1 MPAALGTLICE
12 RLSPFAARPLPS
24 VVWKK
29 KPIPG
34 ASLPFI
40 QNQGAKIYWDEQGQ
54 GSPILLIMGLGWPSY
69 LWHRTRPVLALRF
82 HTIAFDN
89 RGVGQSDIPPGPCSI
104 ALMASDAAAVLDA
117 AGVERAHVF
126 GLSMGGMIAQEFA
139 LQHPNR
145 VESLILGC
153 TAPGGTQAVRA
164 ESVVTQHLFARGLT
178 PEEFSR
184 AMNPFIYDPGTPQ
197 ERIEADFILRKK
209 WFARPEAYMAQ
220 LQAILAWEAYSRL
233 PRITAPTLVIHGES
247 DRLVPPANGK
257 IIAGRIP
264 GAKLV
269 VIPNASHILGTDQPE
284 AVHQAILNFL
294 DANSGRHREM
304 QA

>member
-1 MPAALGTLICE
+1 M
-12 RLSPFAARPLPS
+12 
-24 VVWKK
+24 
-29 KPIPG
+29 
-34 ASLPFI
+34 PFI
-40 QNQGAKIYWDEQGQ
+40 QNQGAKIYWDAQGQ
-54 GSPILLIMGLGWPSY
+54 GAPILLIMGLGWPSY
-69 LWHRTRPVLALRF
+69 LWHRTRPVLASRF
-82 HTIAFDN
+82 RTIALDN
-89 RGVGQSDIPPGPCSI
+89 RGVGQSDVPPGPYSM

-117 AGVERAHVF
+117 AGVERAHIF

-139 LQHPNR
+139 LQYPHR
-145 VESLILGC
+145 VESLLLGC

-164 ESVVTQHLFARGLT
+164 EPTATQLLFARDLS

-197 ERIEADFILRKK
+197 ERIEADFALRKQ

-220 LQAILAWEAYSRL
+220 LQAILAWEAYSRV
-233 PRITAPTLVIHGES
+233 PQINAPTLVIHGES

-257 IIAGRIP
+257 IIAERIP

-269 VIPNASHILGTDQPE
+269 MIPHASHILSTDQPD
-284 AVHQAILNFL
+284 AVHRAVIDFL
-294 DANSGRHREM
+294 DAQAGRHLHM